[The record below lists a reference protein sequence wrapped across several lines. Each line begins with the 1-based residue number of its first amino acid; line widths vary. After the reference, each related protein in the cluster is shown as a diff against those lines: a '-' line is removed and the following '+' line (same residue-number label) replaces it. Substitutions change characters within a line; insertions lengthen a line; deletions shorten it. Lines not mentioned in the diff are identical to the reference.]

1 VTHLTFRSNFIV
13 FSDPNGPADAADC
26 GPALQLPHWPAYIS
40 GEITYMKSSNL
51 TIGTDDYRKEQID
64 FMNTDPEVVRGF

>member
-1 VTHLTFRSNFIV
+1 
-13 FSDPNGPADAADC
+13 
-26 GPALQLPHWPAYIS
+26 
-40 GEITYMKSSNL
+40 MKSSNL